1 MMNDSPGWASPG
13 SSPSDD
19 PGREKSGSTPPPPG
33 PPPGPGGGPAWGGQ
47 SGWGGQ
53 GGPGGWGG
61 QGDPGG
67 WGGQGGWG
75 SGWAQPPAAKPGII
89 PLRPLGVGE
98 ILDGAVSTMRAHW
111 RTVLGISLVVAVLT
125 QGVST
130 LATGLWFRD
139 TASLEGLENNP
150 NPTLN
155 ETLDALGST
164 MASTGVTWLINML
177 GTIIATAMLT
187 IVVSRAV
194 LGRSVSTSEAW
205 QGSKSQL
212 PRLFGLLFLIPLL
225 ILGVAAVGVA
235 PGLILS
241 QAGSTRAGAALA
253 LIGGLA
259 GMVAAIWLWIRY
271 SLSAAALML
280 EKQGVVASMRRSAKL
295 VRRAWW
301 RVFGIQLLTV
311 ILITVVAAV
320 IEVPVGIVGVFAGG
334 EGAMDWVSG
343 ESTVATWPFLIVMGV
358 GAVIS
363 STITL
368 PISAGVTALLYMDQR
383 IRREALD
390 LELARAAG
398 VPGYGEPEPSASPT
412 HDTAPG
418 S

>member
-13 SSPSDD
+13 SSPSDED
-19 PGREKSGSTPPPPG
+19 GREKSGPT
-33 PPPGPGGGPAWGGQ
+33 PPPGPGGGPASGGLSDWGGAG
-47 SGWGGQ
+47 SWGGQ
-53 GGPGGWGG
+53 GG
-61 QGDPGG
+61 PGG

-111 RTVLGISLVVAVLT
+111 RTVLGVSLVVAVLT
-125 QGVST
+125 QSTST
-130 LATGLWFRD
+130 LVNGLWFRD
-139 TASLEGLENNP
+139 ATSLEGLENNP
-150 NPTLN
+150 NPTFD
-155 ETLDALGST
+155 ETLDALGGTFS
-164 MASTGVTWLINML
+164 STGLTWLISML

-205 QGSKSQL
+205 RGSRSQL

-225 ILGVAAVGVA
+225 ILGVAAAGVA
-235 PGLILS
+235 PGMILS
-241 QAGSTRAGAALA
+241 QTGNTRAGAALA
-253 LIGGLA
+253 LFGGLV
-259 GMVAAIWLWIRY
+259 GVVAAIWLWIRY

-280 EKQGVVASMRRSAKL
+280 ERQGVIASMRRSAKL

-311 ILITVVAAV
+311 ILITVVSAV
-320 IEVPVGIVGVFAGG
+320 IEVPVSIIGVFAGG
-334 EGAMDWVSG
+334 DGAMDLFTG
-343 ESTVATWPFLIVMGV
+343 ESSAATWPFLIIVGI
-358 GAVIS
+358 GAVLS

-398 VPGYGEPEPSASPT
+398 VPGYGEPEPSGPQK